1 MKNIAILAT
10 GGTIAGVSGSITD
23 TASYQP
29 AILPIET
36 IIKDIAEPLREIA
49 HISSE
54 QIAQIDSAEMTHQ
67 IWLTLA
73 GRINAL
79 LSSPQIDGIV
89 VTHGTDTLEE
99 TAYYLNLV
107 VKSNKPV
114 VVVGAMRPASA
125 LSSDGPMNLYN
136 AVILAASDEA
146 YSKGVLVTLNNTINS
161 SREVTKT
168 NTSLQDSFKAP
179 ELGYIGY
186 LIEGEPHF
194 YREPTRKHTY
204 KSEFS
209 IDGLTGLPPV
219 EIIYGHVGNR
229 NILAQAAVVAGV
241 KGLVYAGLGNGN
253 MSRIM
258 KDAFTDIQEQGIVVV
273 RSTRVSSGIVTRNGA
288 VNDDLSNFIV
298 SDTLNPQKS
307 SILLALALTKT
318 ADPAE
323 IQRMFW
329 EY

>member
-1 MKNIAILAT
+1 MKNIVILAT
-10 GGTIAGVSGSITD
+10 GGTIAGVSSSITD
-23 TASYQP
+23 TVNYQP

-36 IIKDIAEPLREIA
+36 IIKDIAGPLRKTT
-49 HISSE
+49 HISCE

-67 IWLTLA
+67 IWFTLA
-73 GRINAL
+73 NRINTL
-79 LSSPQIDGIV
+79 LFSPEVDGVV

-99 TAYYLNLV
+99 TAYFLNLV

-114 VVVGAMRPASA
+114 VMVGAMRPASA
-125 LSSDGPMNLYN
+125 ISPDGPMNLYN
-136 AVILAASDEA
+136 AIILAASQEA
-146 YSKGVLVTLNNTINS
+146 SGKGVLVTLNNTINS

-186 LIEGEPHF
+186 LIEGEPYF

-209 IDGLTGLPPV
+209 IDGLTELPPV
-219 EIIYGHVGNR
+219 EIIYGHVGNLAT
-229 NILAQAAVVAGV
+229 LAQAAVAAGV

-253 MSRIM
+253 MSKMM
-258 KDAFTDIQEQGIVVV
+258 KNTFTDIQGQGVIVV

-288 VNDDLSNFIV
+288 DNDDLSNFIV
-298 SDTLNPQKS
+298 SDTLNPQKAG
-307 SILLALALTKT
+307 ILLALALTKT
-318 ADPAE
+318 KDAAT
-323 IQRMFW
+323 IQQMFW

>member
-1 MKNIAILAT
+1 MKNIVILAT
-10 GGTIAGVSGSITD
+10 GGTIAGVSSSITD
-23 TASYQP
+23 TVNYQP
-29 AILPIET
+29 AILSIEAIT
-36 IIKDIAEPLREIA
+36 KDIAEPLRKIA

-73 GRINAL
+73 NRINTL
-79 LSSPQIDGIV
+79 LSSPGIDGVV

-99 TAYYLNLV
+99 TAYFLNLV

-136 AVILAASDEA
+136 AIILAASREA
-146 YSKGVLVTLNNTINS
+146 LGKGVLVTLNNTINS

-179 ELGYIGY
+179 ELGYLGY

-194 YREPTRKHTY
+194 YREPIRKHTY
-204 KSEFS
+204 MSEFM
-209 IDGLTGLPPV
+209 IDGLTELPPV
-219 EIIYGHVGNR
+219 EIIYGHVGGLPS
-229 NILAQAAVVAGV
+229 LAQAAVAAGV

-253 MSRIM
+253 MSKMM
-258 KDAFTDIQEQGIVVV
+258 KNTFMDIQGQGVVVV
-273 RSTRVSSGIVTRNGA
+273 RSTRVSNGIVARNGA
-288 VNDDLSNFIV
+288 INDDLSNFIV
-298 SDTLNPQKS
+298 SDTLNPQKA

-318 ADPAE
+318 TDTAT